1 MGQVH
6 TRFTSEQ
13 VRFMF
18 EAYVRGTM
26 SRKEVQET
34 LKVGKTR
41 FFALVK
47 EYRRDPQGFSISYER
62 ESPGRL
68 EQAAEA
74 QIKHELLREKKLV
87 DDPRLPIRNYN
98 YSALRDRL
106 KKNGVSVSV
115 PTIICRAKDLACYIP
130 HRRKSQPHTREVVTT
145 SVGALVQPVRRQAGT
160 MLPCICGR
168 PTPKRS
174 GP

>member
-6 TRFTSEQ
+6 TRFTSAQ

-47 EYRRDPQGFSISYER
+47 EYRRDPQGFSVSYER

-68 EQAAEA
+68 GPVAEA

-145 SVGALVQPVRRQAGT
+145 SVGALVQHDAS
-160 MLPCICGR
+160 LHL
-168 PTPKRS
+168 
-174 GP
+174 